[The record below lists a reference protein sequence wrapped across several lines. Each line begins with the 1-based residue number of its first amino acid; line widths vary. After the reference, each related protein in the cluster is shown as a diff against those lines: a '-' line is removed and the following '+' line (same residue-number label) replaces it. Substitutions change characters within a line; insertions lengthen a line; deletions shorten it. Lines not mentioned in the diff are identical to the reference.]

1 MPFFLNFLDNFVD
14 QLKRMD
20 TMSIKDED
28 NCLTIVDDYSYNN
41 TNGNNGGSHSPI
53 SSKRK

>member
-20 TMSIKDED
+20 TMSMKDEE

-41 TNGNNGGSHSPI
+41 TNGNKGGTQSPV